1 MDHMKDDVDVLV
13 VGGGTAGT
21 IAAIQAGAA
30 AAISVRLETTPRDVP
45 LSDLHDLL
53 VLHGAVVPEKDI

>member
-1 MDHMKDDVDVLV
+1 MEEIKDDVDVLV

-30 AAISVRLETTPRDVP
+30 AAVSVRLETTPRDVP

-53 VLHGAVVPEKDI
+53 VLHGAVVPKKDI

>member
-1 MDHMKDDVDVLV
+1 MEYIKDDVDVLV

-30 AAISVRLETTPRDVP
+30 AAVSVHLETTPRNVP

>member
-1 MDHMKDDVDVLV
+1 MEQIKDDVDVLV

-30 AAISVRLETTPRDVP
+30 AVSVRLETTPRDVP

>member
-1 MDHMKDDVDVLV
+1 MEHIKDDVDVLV

>member
-1 MDHMKDDVDVLV
+1 MEHMKDEVDVLV

>member
-13 VGGGTAGT
+13 VGGGTAST